1 MTSSA
6 PWTSGWRKR
15 TWSLLDNEWDVIVV
29 GGGITGAA
37 ILHDAAQRGWRAL
50 LVEQRDFAWGASSR
64 SSKMVHGGL
73 RYIAQGK
80 LGLTRACARE
90 RKLLL
95 DEYPELVK
103 PLGFVLP
110 TYTGAA
116 PAPWMYRAGLS
127 LYDVLAGQ
135 WVHESLSPQQLS
147 LLIPNLRQA
156 DLSGGFRF
164 EEAVTDDA
172 RLVFELIR
180 DAVVEGA
187 TAINYVCAEEL
198 LRDGGRVSGLKIRD
212 VESGAVADV
221 RARFVINA
229 TGAWADR
236 LREQVGG
243 EPRIRP
249 LRGSHLVFPGWRVPL
264 PQAVSKPHPWDGRP
278 VFALPW
284 EGATIVG
291 TTDHDHE
298 PSLNDEPSISPHESA
313 YLMAVVDE
321 LFPSLAIRHSDVLS
335 TFAGVRPVI
344 ASGKADP
351 SKESRDHVIWEED
364 GLVTVTGGKL
374 TTFRLIARD
383 TLAKIEH
390 TAEGQLSGA
399 SARPSGRGR
408 RQRRT
413 VSRHITKTGAIARG
427 ARPGELVPIAGTRR
441 LWAELRWAAGN
452 EAVVHL
458 DDLLLRRVRVGLLL
472 EHGGIEILPRVKEIC
487 AEELGWD
494 DSRWAIEADAYLE
507 TWKRCYRPPM
517 TDRTD
522 SAESVREYPL

>member
-90 RKLLL
+90 RKALL

-180 DAVVEGA
+180 EAVVEGA
-187 TAINYVCAEEL
+187 SAINYVCAEEL

-313 YLMAVVDE
+313 YLMALVDE

-351 SKESRDHVIWEED
+351 SKESRDHVIWEEEPRSVLSPATLWPRLSTPLRVSYRVHPQDLRGGAGDNDVRSPDTSPRPARSPVGPARESLSRSPVPDDCGQSSD
-364 GLVTVTGGKL
+364 GPRAMK
-374 TTFRLIARD
+374 
-383 TLAKIEH
+383 
-390 TAEGQLSGA
+390 
-399 SARPSGRGR
+399 PSCI
-408 RQRRT
+408 
-413 VSRHITKTGAIARG
+413 SMICCC
-427 ARPGELVPIAGTRR
+427 AGY
-441 LWAELRWAAGN
+441 E
-452 EAVVHL
+452 
-458 DDLLLRRVRVGLLL
+458 
-472 EHGGIEILPRVKEIC
+472 
-487 AEELGWD
+487 
-494 DSRWAIEADAYLE
+494 
-507 TWKRCYRPPM
+507 
-517 TDRTD
+517 
-522 SAESVREYPL
+522 